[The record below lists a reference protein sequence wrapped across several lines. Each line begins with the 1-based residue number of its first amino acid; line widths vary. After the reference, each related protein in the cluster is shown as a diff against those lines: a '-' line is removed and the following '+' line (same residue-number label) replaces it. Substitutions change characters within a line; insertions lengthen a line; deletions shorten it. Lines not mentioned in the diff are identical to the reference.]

1 MSASRTGQDL
11 GRYELRVRGLLGPLL
26 LASLPH
32 AAARRM
38 PDHSVLITGSTS
50 TRDVVELVRLIVGRG
65 LEVDS
70 VRTVTHV
77 DRRGPR
83 DEG

>member
-1 MSASRTGQDL
+1 MGTRRAAEDV

-32 AAARRM
+32 TAARRM
-38 PDHSVLITGSTS
+38 PDHSVLITDSTD

-70 VRTVTHV
+70 VRTVTRES
-77 DRRGPR
+77 RRVTGA
-83 DEG
+83 